1 MMHAD
6 HHIHGRP
13 EKVKPKKSNID
24 FVIIPILYDN
34 DANRHICNDDSHE
47 VNNDDKDN
55 NDNNENNNDNNNN
68 ADPHEV
74 NNGRDLPGIGWTA
87 QTSISIPIWIG
98 FDYMLLLSLL

>member
-34 DANRHICNDDSHE
+34 DANRHICDDDSHE

-55 NDNNENNNDNNNN
+55 NDN
-68 ADPHEV
+68 ADGETIAAV
-74 NNGRDLPGIGWTA
+74 A
-87 QTSISIPIWIG
+87 AVFKS
-98 FDYMLLLSLL
+98 